1 MMIVP
6 VATMHVIMSTKQGP
20 DHSPA
25 QPYTLMLAGGNAL
38 AGSSSWGNC
47 STSVWN
53 SSDKEEEGDSQKKHR
68 PPMASVSCCLVEK
81 EFACMLVGGKAL
93 AGEQQLG
100 GLQDERVEESSDEED
115 EDSENMPSP
124 SNNFSFPPDTVARFQ
139 EGYRS
144 SPGAAMEAMRKTY
157 VRHPILTTPPT
168 CHSPACMQK
177 LAGPGLVSLGM
188 MLLHPQCLSRGEMWR
203 CAGVAEEYRRLQH
216 AGAAAAV
223 LP

>member
-1 MMIVP
+1 MIVP
-6 VATMHVIMSTKQGP
+6 VATMHVIMSTKQGS

-25 QPYTLMLAGGNAL
+25 QPYTLMLAGANAP

-53 SSDKEEEGDSQKKHR
+53 SSDKGEERDSQNIPR
-68 PPMASVSCCLVEK
+68 PPIASISCRLVEN

-100 GLQDERVEESSDEED
+100 ELQDRRVEESSDEED

-124 SNNFSFPPDTVARFQ
+124 SNNFNFPPDTVARFQ

-157 VRHPILTTPPT
+157 VRHPIRTTPPT
-168 CHSPACMQK
+168 CHSPACMRK
-177 LAGPGLVSLGM
+177 FAGPGLDSLGM
-188 MLLHPQCLSRGEMWR
+188 MLLRSQGLPLKWRDVALCRSGGE
-203 CAGVAEEYRRLQH
+203 V
-216 AGAAAAV
+216 
-223 LP
+223 